1 MHQPVIAMM
10 MAMDKNRLIGKD
22 GGMPWHVPGEMAY
35 FKRIT
40 TGKPIIMG
48 RKTFDSIGK
57 PLPGR
62 TNIVVTRNTQWRAH
76 GVLVAHDLDSAVQKA
91 RAVCQSEAAP
101 ADELV
106 VIGGAGLCRD
116 AMSLTQRL
124 YLTVIDHAYEG
135 DTWLDSFIWDQWS
148 VVSED
153 VRDPTSTDGLPV
165 TYWVLEKASASQATS

>member
-1 MHQPVIAMM
+1 MM

-22 GGMPWHVPGEMAY
+22 GGMPWHVPGELAY
-35 FKRIT
+35 FKRVT
-40 TGKPIIMG
+40 TGKPVIMG

-62 TNIVVTRNTQWRAH
+62 TNIVITRNRSWTAA
-76 GVLVAHDLDSAVQKA
+76 GVRVEHDLASAILAA
-91 RAVCQSEAAP
+91 RTVCQSEDAP

-106 VIGGAGLCRD
+106 IIGGAGLCRD

-124 YLTVIDHAYEG
+124 YLTVIDHAFDG
-135 DTWLDSFIWDQWS
+135 DTWLDSFNWEQWS

-153 VRDPTSTDGLPV
+153 VQDPGSTGGLAV
-165 TYWVLEKASASQATS
+165 TYWVLEKPAESSETG